1 MVPLAYMLLEDANV
15 PIFNLTSGIL
25 LVALVILLI
34 LSSLF
39 SSLETAYSTVNII
52 RLRNYMEEKRKG
64 AKKAVYIAEK
74 FDTTLTTLL
83 IGNNLVNIGA
93 TTIATYIIG
102 KLIFNPALVNV
113 ITTLGMTLIVLIFGE
128 IIPKSY
134 ANENAEKVAL
144 RYSGVLFVIIKIFTP
159 LSWFFQKLRK
169 LFLKKNV
176 DTTPQVTEEELES
189 IIETMEGQ
197 GVIENKDA
205 ELMQNALDI
214 NDTNVYEIMT
224 PRVDIVA
231 IEDIMSIDEIKKTFF
246 ESQYSRIPVY
256 HNDKDNIIGILH
268 ERDFFTAYI
277 NQNGKDINIRT
288 LMSRPRY
295 VSESTKVGDL
305 IQDMQSGKF
314 HFAIVS
320 DEYGGTSGIVTLEDA
335 LEELVGEI
343 YDEYDEETENSK
355 LIKIDETRYNVN
367 PNTELDYLFEELK
380 LGKVPNTKYH
390 NVGGFVYELSEETPY
405 KGKSV
410 TYHTVYEEESVENP
424 VHKEYN
430 LKFTIDKVYK
440 RRILSLL
447 LEIEEIINDEEKTSQ
462 TNEEVV

>member
-1 MVPLAYMLLEDANV
+1 MVPLAYSHYFKVLAF
-15 PIFNLTSGIL
+15 PYQSAIL
-25 LVALVILLI
+25 LVVLIILLW

-52 RLRNYMEEKRKG
+52 RLRNYMEEKKKG

-74 FDTTLTTLL
+74 FDNTLTTLL

-93 TTIATYIIG
+93 TTIAGYIIG
-102 KLIFNPALVNV
+102 KMILNPMWSNV
-113 ITTLGMTLIVLIFGE
+113 VTTLGMTLIVLIFGE

-134 ANENAEKVAL
+134 AKENAEKVAL
-144 RYSGVLFVIIKIFTP
+144 RYSGFLFVLIKIFSP
-159 LSWFFQKLRK
+159 LTWFFQKLRK

-189 IIETMEGQ
+189 IIETMEDE

-231 IEDIMSIDEIKKTFF
+231 IEVNMSVENIKKMFF
-246 ESQYSRIPVY
+246 DFQYSRIPVY
-256 HNDKDNIIGILH
+256 DQDKDNMIGILH

-277 NQNGKDINIRT
+277 NQNGKNINIRS
-288 LMSRPRY
+288 LMSKPRY
-295 VSESTKVGDL
+295 VSESTKVSDL
-305 IQDMQSGKF
+305 IEEMQSGKF

-343 YDEYDEETENSK
+343 YDEYDEEIENFK
-355 LIKIDETRYNVN
+355 FKKIDEQHYIVS
-367 PNTELDYLFEELK
+367 PNTELDELFDELK
-380 LGKVPNTKYH
+380 LGKKPNSKYH

-405 KGKSV
+405 KGKV
-410 TYHTVYEEESVENP
+410 VIYHSIYEEESVENP

-447 LEIEEIINDEEKTSQ
+447 LEIEEIAEEEKTVS
-462 TNEEVV
+462 EE